1 MSLQKSFSFLLLY
14 RIQMCS
20 IWIKLL
26 VNSNRMI
33 IVCSFAFSIVVCTV
47 MMSWRLLETNWNCMI
62 KELCPNRYHFWWLTC
77 LVISTKMALT
87 STKQN
92 KNIQIYRR
100 FSRNISV
107 DRNIYTTQNYVLHW
121 FVLRHH
127 VRNIGLFSWFSQKH
141 VAYKWTVI
149 YNITLDSIY
158 QFLHRAWRTYRWIA
172 TNS

>member
-1 MSLQKSFSFLLLY
+1 MRSLPSVCIWWLLYMSLQKSFSFLLLY

-26 VNSNRMI
+26 VNSNRKI

-92 KNIQIYRR
+92 KNIRIK
-100 FSRNISV
+100 FIGDSLVIFLLIE
-107 DRNIYTTQNYVLHW
+107 IYTRPKTMSY
-121 FVLRHH
+121 
-127 VRNIGLFSWFSQKH
+127 IGLF
-141 VAYKWTVI
+141 
-149 YNITLDSIY
+149 
-158 QFLHRAWRTYRWIA
+158 
-172 TNS
+172 